1 MKKNYMHGVAMF
13 LKRFYQPVLLF
24 LFCVSWAAAVSAQT
38 QPKVTLKASNMA
50 VPEFLRQL
58 NRQTKLRF
66 LYNQEEMMQLPP
78 VTLQVR
84 NEPLDKVLEAAF
96 KGQHVYYSI
105 TNGTLVLRYRPA
117 LEKTPVQVVET
128 PPVTG
133 IITDEDGQPLSHVT
147 IQEAGTNRGTYTNDK
162 GFFTF
167 PVTNTSIL
175 RISYVGM
182 EPLVVAVGKRRE
194 LKLSL
199 KRNSATKEVVVTGM
213 VTRNRESFTGAV
225 ATFTGAELKAIGNQN
240 VVQSLK
246 TLDPSFVIV
255 ENNSLGANPNAMPN
269 VEVRGKTSLSTS
281 QVKDQFGQDPN
292 LPLFILDGFETQLR
306 NIIDLDMNRVES
318 ITILKDA
325 ASTAMYGAR
334 AANGVVVVETRKPK
348 QGELQVYYSG
358 DFRMEVPDLRSYNL
372 MDAREKLEFEVLS
385 GRYRKRSSEQPQKQL
400 WLDSMYSAHRALVE
414 QGVNTYWLNE
424 PVQTG
429 FTQGHSVYA
438 SGGDQQLRY
447 GVGVNYKKISG
458 AMKGSGRDA
467 WGGTVD
473 LTYRKGRFNISNK
486 LNVSGYTAHESPYGP
501 FSNFASASPYF
512 PKRQADG
519 SIAKYLDQP
528 EGDTLNKT
536 IMVVNPLYNAMLN
549 SFDVTKN
556 MGVQNNLQMIW
567 SFNSYLRLQGSLQLS
582 KENTTRENFL
592 SPLNSR
598 FDNSSI
604 YEKGT
609 YNNTRTDLFSYQAN
623 IMLTYARVLKQ
634 HSVTANLRTE
644 AQEAAT
650 RGYITAAQGF
660 PEGSNG
666 NPAFAFSY
674 QTNSRPGVT
683 IDKYRRV
690 NALASVN
697 YMYDSRYMMD
707 LTYRIDGSTAFG
719 SNRKF
724 SPFWSAGIGWNLHQ
738 ESFFRSLKWI
748 NRLKVRADIGSTGNQ
763 NFSSFSSAD
772 LYQYYQNIN
781 PFGQGATL
789 LTMGNPDLKW
799 QNTLNSN
806 AGADITL
813 FNNRFNLTF
822 NAYNKK
828 TDPLIVIL
836 TLPSS
841 TGLSGFPANL
851 GYMST
856 KGVEALANYAV
867 IYKPKQRIIW
877 RVGYTGSIVR
887 SRYEGFDNKLDGLNK
902 QQLDAKSL
910 IRFRDGRSPDD
921 IWAVPSLGIDPATG
935 REVLVKQN
943 GETTFNYSTDDIAVV
958 GNSRPRMEGVISSN
972 LTCGPFSLGINLR
985 YRWGADLFNTALYNK
1000 VENISRSALAY
1011 NQDKRALYD
1020 RWKNPGDVAQFKGIS
1035 MTDRTEMSSRFIQKD
1050 NTVVGESIN
1059 MGYEMLTQ
1067 PWLKKA
1073 GMQSL
1078 RLNAYLNDIFRWS
1091 TVRTERGTEY
1101 PFTNTIAFSVS
1112 ASF

>member
-1 MKKNYMHGVAMF
+1 MKKNYMHGEAMSR
-13 LKRFYQPVLLF
+13 KRYQPLLLL
-24 LFCVSWAAAVSAQT
+24 LFCVLWSVAVSAQT
-38 QPKVTLKASNMA
+38 QPKVTLKANNMA

-96 KGQHVYYSI
+96 KGQRVYYNI
-105 TNGTLVLRYRPA
+105 TNGTLVLRYRPT
-117 LEKTPVQVVET
+117 LEQTPVQATQT
-128 PPVTG
+128 PPLTG
-133 IITDEDGQPLSHVT
+133 TITDEEGQPLSHAT
-147 IQEAGTNRGTYTNDK
+147 IQEAGTNRGTYTNEK

-167 PVTNTSIL
+167 PVTDGSIL

-182 EPLVVAVGKRRE
+182 EPLTMPVGKKRDM
-194 LKLSL
+194 KVSL
-199 KRNSATKEVVVTGM
+199 KRNAASKEVVVTGM

-358 DFRMEVPDLRSYNL
+358 DFRVEIPDLRSYNL
-372 MDAREKLEFEVLS
+372 MDAREKLAFEKLA
-385 GRYRKRSSEQPQKQL
+385 GRYTKRESDQAQRQVY
-400 WLDSMYSAHRALVE
+400 LDSIYSAHRALVE
-414 QGVNTYWLNE
+414 QGVNSYWLNE
-424 PVQTG
+424 PVQIG

-438 SGGDQQLRY
+438 GGGDEQLRY
-447 GVGVNYKKISG
+447 GVGLNYKKING

-467 WGGTVD
+467 WGSTVD
-473 LTYRKGRFNISNK
+473 LTYRRGRFNISNK
-486 LNVSGYTAHESPYGP
+486 LNVSGYTAHESPYGS
-501 FSNFASASPYF
+501 FSNFAGASPYF
-512 PKRQADG
+512 PKRLPDG
-519 SIAKYLDQP
+519 SLAKYLDKP
-528 EGDTLNKT
+528 EGDSLNKT
-536 IMVVNPLYNAMLN
+536 INVVNPLYNATLN

-556 MGVQNNLQMIW
+556 MGVQDNLQMIW
-567 SFNSYLRLQGSLQLS
+567 SFNSYLRLQGGLQLS
-582 KENTTRENFL
+582 KETTTRENFV
-592 SPLNSR
+592 SPLNST
-598 FDNSSI
+598 FDNNSI

-609 YNNTRTDLFSYQAN
+609 YKNTRTDVFSYQAN
-623 IMLTYARVLKQ
+623 VMLTYARVLKE
-634 HSVTANLRTE
+634 HSITGNLRAE
-644 AQEAAT
+644 AQESAT
-650 RGYITAAQGF
+650 RGYMTAAQGF
-660 PEGSNG
+660 PESSNG

-697 YMYDSRYMMD
+697 YMYDSRYMLD

-738 ESFFRSLKWI
+738 ESFFRGLTWV
-748 NRLKVRADIGSTGNQ
+748 NRLKLRADIGSTGNQ

-781 PFGQGATL
+781 PFGQGAAL
-789 LTMGNPDLKW
+789 LAVGNPDLKW
-799 QNTLNSN
+799 QNTLNTN
-806 AGADITL
+806 IGTDVTL
-813 FNNRFNLTF
+813 FDNRFNLTF

-836 TLPSS
+836 TLPTS

-851 GYMST
+851 GYMMT
-856 KGVEALANYAV
+856 RGVEALANYAV

-877 RVGYTGSIVR
+877 RVGYTGSMVR
-887 SRYEGFDNKLDGLNK
+887 SRYEGFNNQLDGLNK
-902 QQLDAKSL
+902 QQQDAKSL
-910 IRFRDGRSPDD
+910 ARFRDGRSPDD

-935 REVLVKQN
+935 REVLVRKN
-943 GETTFNYSTDDIAVV
+943 GETTFDYNTDDIAVV
-958 GNSRPRMEGVISSN
+958 GNSRPRMEGVVSSN
-972 LTCGPFSLGINLR
+972 LTYGPFSLGINLR

-1000 VENISRSALAY
+1000 VENISRGALAY

-1020 RWKNPGDVAQFKGIS
+1020 RWKSPGDVTAFKGIS
-1035 MTDRTEMSSRFIQKD
+1035 MTSKTEMSSRFVQRE
-1050 NTVVGESIN
+1050 NTMVGESIN

-1091 TVRTERGTEY
+1091 TVRAERGTEY